1 LKNVS
6 IIGLHWGAYF
16 QNEQEAIPGVFLMLV
31 RLIQVW
37 EGIYKLIDE
46 GKLKPIVYDEKFDG
60 LESVGK
66 ALQKLGSRGTW
77 GKVIVD
83 VKPDANLKSML

>member
-1 LKNVS
+1 VS

-16 QNEQEAIPGVFLMLV
+16 QNEQQAIPGVWTLNFHADL
-31 RLIQVW
+31 QVW

-46 GKLKPIVYDEKFDG
+46 GALKPIVYDEENFLG

-77 GKVIVD
+77 GKVVVD
-83 VKPDANLKSML
+83 VKPDANSKSKL

>member
-1 LKNVS
+1 
-6 IIGLHWGAYF
+6 
-16 QNEQEAIPGVFLMLV
+16 
-31 RLIQVW
+31 VW
-37 EGIYKLIDE
+37 EGIYKLIEE
-46 GKLKPIVYDEKFDG
+46 GGLKPIVYDEEKFEG

-83 VKPDANLKSML
+83 VKSDAHMKAKL